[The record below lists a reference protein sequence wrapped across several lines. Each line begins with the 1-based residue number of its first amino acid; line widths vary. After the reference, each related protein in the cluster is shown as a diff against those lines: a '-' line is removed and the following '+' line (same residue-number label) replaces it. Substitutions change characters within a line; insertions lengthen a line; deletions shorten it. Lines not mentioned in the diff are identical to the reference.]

1 MSKSVSLLVSVLTVA
16 VPSVAAAQQQFLDGK
31 LAITF
36 SVGGQPGSQ
45 SADRSTSFPLYGEQ
59 AQVETA
65 HNIEGGTYFDIGASY
80 KVWQSLAVGM
90 SYSRLSNSSDAA
102 IGGLLPHP
110 LVTNQPRSFTASAT
124 DLDHVE
130 NGVHIQAIWLIPF
143 TDKVEFALSGG
154 PSIYTVTQEFSLAPG
169 PGSFTE
175 TVPYNTVT
183 VSSVDTVALK
193 ESGAGFNIGADAS
206 YAITRTMSGIVQI
219 RYTRASVD
227 FAVDGGTVGVD
238 VGNAQ
243 FGVGLRVKF

>member
-1 MSKSVSLLVSVLTVA
+1 VALLVSVLTCA

-45 SADRSTSFPLYGEQ
+45 SANRSSTFSLYGEE
-59 AQVETA
+59 ARVDTA
-65 HNIEGGTYFDIGASY
+65 HDIEGGTYFDIGGSY
-80 KVWQSLAVGM
+80 KVWESLALGL
-90 SYSRLSNSSDAA
+90 SYARLSNSSDAA

-110 LVTNQPRSFTASAT
+110 LFTNQPRSFTASAT

-130 NGVHIQAIWLIPF
+130 NAIHIQAIWLIPF
-143 TDKVEFALSGG
+143 TDKVEFSISGG
-154 PSIYTVTQEFSLAPG
+154 PSIYTVTQEFSLSPG

-183 VSSVDTVALK
+183 INSVETVALK

-206 YAITRTMSGIVQI
+206 YAITKTLSGLFQL

-227 FAVDGGTVGVD
+227 FAVDGSTVGVD

-243 FGVGLRVKF
+243 IGVGLRVKF